1 MDDVIIRRL
10 ISHITDLKL
19 LIHEKSYKTYDKELK
34 DYIVKQTGKEN
45 TYGNTCKTL
54 TGLILLQKNKRR

>member
-34 DYIVKQTGKEN
+34 DNLAYS
-45 TYGNTCKTL
+45 
-54 TGLILLQKNKRR
+54 

>member
-1 MDDVIIRRL
+1 VDDVIIRRL

-34 DYIVKQTGKEN
+34 RTMVYINATEEKVNAEYRK
-45 TYGNTCKTL
+45 YA
-54 TGLILLQKNKRR
+54 